1 MFWFLFL
8 FGHHHVGP
16 WKEAEKQFIVLHS
29 SSPCLIFSS
38 PSLHFRTA
46 HSHPSALSPLSVSL
60 ISSHYISFSL
70 FCSPI
75 IPPTHSHNC
84 SATSKC
90 RSQSHKPQTVDSWN
104 IFVQRPDHY
113 WPVTIHSILW
123 FRVYFY
129 FISSCSWMIVVLIAS
144 QMVGKYL
151 RLNLMAKI
159 HSHNAQSS
167 YWAKIGGL

>member
-1 MFWFLFL
+1 MWWHVFCCFTRHESE
-8 FGHHHVGP
+8 FGWGQYSHRARLKNLIKIFSFPLHV
-16 WKEAEKQFIVLHS
+16 
-29 SSPCLIFSS
+29 LIFVFVWTSS
-38 PSLHFRTA
+38 CWSLKRSRKTVHRSALVFTMSSLHFRTA

-113 WPVTIHSILW
+113 WPVTIHSIL
-123 FRVYFY
+123 
-129 FISSCSWMIVVLIAS
+129 
-144 QMVGKYL
+144 
-151 RLNLMAKI
+151 
-159 HSHNAQSS
+159 
-167 YWAKIGGL
+167 